1 MVRART
7 RCRTYPSPPS
17 RFVTPPSQLCPS
29 SMHCHV
35 VQTLPRACC
44 MILSRCCHCRC
55 CRRRV
60 YPQTLCCVALTTC
73 RMGGAELVCVTVS
86 LSLSLFSLPLSPPSC
101 APCLGATSSSP
112 ETLTGLSSGEWGG
125 LCSALAVSIADVHAA
140 AYFELSLSFSLF
152 VVSPTFSEATRG
164 ATLALCF

>member
-1 MVRART
+1 MPLPT
-7 RCRTYPSPPS
+7 
-17 RFVTPPSQLCPS
+17 VTLCHTPVTTVS
-29 SMHCHV
+29 FEHA
-35 VQTLPRACC
+35 LPRCANAAPRLLHDPVK
-44 MILSRCCHCRC
+44 MLPLSLLSSLC
-55 CRRRV
+55 V
-60 YPQTLCCVALTTC
+60 SPNLVLCCTDHLQDGWC
-73 RMGGAELVCVTVS
+73 RACVCNC